1 MSKGTVTRASLAAEI
16 DGQIYFVALP
26 QDRLVMLMQL
36 AQGLFDGGELVV
48 VPAPSD
54 YKFTE
59 IPR

>member
-1 MSKGTVTRASLAAEI
+1 MTKGTVTRASLAAEI
-16 DGQIYFVALP
+16 DGKIYFVALP
-26 QDRLVMLMQL
+26 QDRMQLLLKL

-48 VPAPSD
+48 IPAPAD